1 MTTQV
6 AMPDVLAFKFTKAVE
21 IITAAGFKY
30 QVEKSVPLKPLK
42 ELVWHD
48 EDAYVIKQTL
58 LPGNII
64 KIVVGCKLRREVY

>member
-1 MTTQV
+1 MAENVT
-6 AMPDVLAFKFTKAVE
+6 MPDVLAYKMAKAVD
-21 IITAAGFKY
+21 IITAAGFSY
-30 QVEKSVPLKPLK
+30 RVEKTMPLKPLK

-48 EDAYVIKQTL
+48 EDAYVLKQTL